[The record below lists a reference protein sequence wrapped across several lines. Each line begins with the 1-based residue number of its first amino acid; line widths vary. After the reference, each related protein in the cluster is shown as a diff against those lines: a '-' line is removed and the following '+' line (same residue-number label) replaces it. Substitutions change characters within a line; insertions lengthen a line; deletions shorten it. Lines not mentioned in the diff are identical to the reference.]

1 MRKEQVDIED
11 LVHWA
16 YGRQKAHRSARSGAG
31 HCGPQAFGSAWLG
44 FARLLELGTLI
55 DDGGGAQGAG
65 GDQCPNDAL
74 TIHGRALALHADAW
88 FLVYHH
94 GLSMTRPDWYAEGV
108 GHEVPL
114 LNGKGQ
120 RRPIYR
126 DAVNRTG
133 IIGYQMQWQGHRP
146 EAVERGRSE
155 YALWHESLCALAADL
170 DGLLEGF
177 TPVAPACDAEPW
189 AFDNRVSRLS
199 A

>member
-1 MRKEQVDIED
+1 MATEQVDMET

-16 YGRQKAHRSARSGAG
+16 YGRQKAHMSARSSAA

-55 DDGGGAQGAG
+55 DDGGGTEGAG

-74 TIHGRALALHADAW
+74 TIHGRALALDVDAW
-88 FLVYHH
+88 FLVYHN
-94 GLSMTRPDWYAEGV
+94 GLSMTRPDWYPAGV

-126 DAVNRTG
+126 DVVNRTG
-133 IIGYQMQWQGHRP
+133 IIGYQTQWQGHRP
-146 EAVERGRSE
+146 EAVERGRAD
-155 YALWHESLCALAADL
+155 YALWHESLCILAAELSDI
-170 DGLLEGF
+170 LEDF
-177 TPVAPACDAEPW
+177 TPIAPACDAEPW
-189 AFDNRVSRLS
+189 VYAGRVSGLS